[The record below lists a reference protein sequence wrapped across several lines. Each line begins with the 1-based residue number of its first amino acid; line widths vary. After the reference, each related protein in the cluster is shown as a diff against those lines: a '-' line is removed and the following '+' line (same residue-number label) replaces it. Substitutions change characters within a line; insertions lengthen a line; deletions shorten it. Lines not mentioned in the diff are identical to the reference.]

1 MRVLYITLRIICVV
15 ALAIVGLFAAVI
27 LGAVNGCRITR

>member
-1 MRVLYITLRIICVV
+1 MVILRICLRIVGYA